1 MLYNELNYQ
10 GENEMLNVI
19 VNPRSLRGTGKR
31 LLEKIEERL
40 CAWGGEYRIFR
51 TEKQGQATELARQL
65 TEEGERTI
73 VAMGGDGTMN
83 DVLSGL
89 THTDE
94 CSLGLIPAGTG
105 NDFATSAHI
114 PFGMDALE
122 LILTSEAKPT
132 DYIQFDDGRRSLNI
146 AGLGID
152 VDVLQRCER
161 MKGFHKKVK
170 YFLSLLVSLV
180 KYRGSTVSVETEGE
194 TTVCNALIAAVC
206 NGKYLGGGIPLCPPA
221 EVADGKMDL
230 IVVDCPARRKIL
242 PALIKLMKGKILS
255 LPFAHH
261 TVCDRAVITPN
272 NRTIAQYDGE
282 LREADGLAATIVKGK
297 LKMFRG

>member
-1 MLYNELNYQ
+1 MLYNKRNYK

-31 LLEKIEERL
+31 LLEKIGERL
-40 CAWGGEYRIFR
+40 DAWGGEYRIFR
-51 TEKQGQATELARQL
+51 TERKGQATELARQL

-94 CSLGLIPAGTG
+94 CSFGLIPAGTG
-105 NDFATSAHI
+105 NDFATSAKI

-122 LILTSEAKPT
+122 LILTAEAKPT

-161 MKGFHKKVK
+161 MKLFHKKVK
-170 YFLSLLVSLV
+170 YFLSLLVSLM
-180 KYRGSTVSVETEGE
+180 KFRGYRVEVDVNGE
-194 TTVCNALIAAVC
+194 TSVRTALIAAVC
-206 NGKYLGGGIPLCPPA
+206 NGKFLGGGIPLCPPA

-242 PALIKLMKGKILS
+242 PALIRLMKGKILS

-261 TVCDRAVITPN
+261 TLCDRAVITPGQPSV
-272 NRTIAQYDGE
+272 AQYDGE
-282 LREADGLAATIVKGK
+282 LWETKALGATLVAGK

>member
-1 MLYNELNYQ
+1 
-10 GENEMLNVI
+10 MLNVI
-19 VNPRSLRGTGKR
+19 VNPRSLRGAGKR
-31 LLEKIEERL
+31 LLDKIEERL
-40 CAWGGEYRIFR
+40 RAWGGEYRVFR
-51 TEKQGQATELARQL
+51 TEKQGEATELARRL

-73 VAMGGDGTMN
+73 VAVGGDGTLN

-89 THTDE
+89 THAEE
-94 CSLGLIPAGTG
+94 CVLGLVPAGTG
-105 NDFATSAHI
+105 NDFAASAKI
-114 PFGMDALE
+114 PYGVDALG

-132 DYIQFDDGRRSLNI
+132 DYIQFDDGRRSMNI

-170 YFLSLLVSLV
+170 YFLSLLVSLM
-180 KYRGSTVSVETEGE
+180 KYRGV
-194 TTVCNALIAAVC
+194 TVCVEAEGRTSVGKALIAAVC

-221 EVADGKMDL
+221 EVADGKLDL
-230 IVVDCPARRKIL
+230 ITVDCPARRKIL
-242 PALIKLMKGKILS
+242 PALIRLMRGKILS

-261 TVCDRAVITPN
+261 TRCERAVITP
-272 NRTIAQYDGE
+272 RTRTVAQYDGE
-282 LREADGLAATIVKGK
+282 LRETDALAATLVTGK